1 MPASPAYRVCVATQS
16 WKLSGVNV
24 FCANLVRGLR
34 ERGVGAEIVLTE
46 QDTDLVRVPDPV
58 LPLPEDIPVACL
70 PVGVQDG
77 WGAHWGAMIRY
88 LEERAPCIYIPNS
101 DWRHSGVAPLLSD
114 RVGVVGVVHSDDPL
128 HYEHVSR
135 MGRYWNAIVT
145 VSKALA
151 EKTVAIDPCFAP
163 RIVTIPIG
171 VNVAAALPARSSDP
185 GRPLEIVYHG
195 LLVQRQKRILDLPLV
210 MDALV
215 RRGIPARLTVV
226 GAGAQETQLREASRH
241 HMEAGRMRLLG
252 VLPNEKILGLLEQED
267 AFIMTSEFEG
277 MPNALLEAMGRGCV
291 PVVTD
296 IRSGIPEVVRD
307 GDSGYLLPVGDID
320 GFAER
325 FARLQRD
332 PEHRRA
338 MSSRAYRTVEE
349 GSYRTRDMAR
359 DYEALFERVLSEAGR
374 RTYVRPRGPLS
385 LPPRQVAGVSILP
398 MPFPYTIEGVG
409 AFPSQAEAQAF
420 LGALPEGKARELL
433 SGRRISRGGWILA
446 DGQGPAVCVATST
459 PNALSESTFIRAH
472 MQRLPARVTVLAGL
486 EPPPLSEDDLP
497 VAASKRDRIL
507 RAAGRRLLRR
517 DFAKAPDAA
526 IARHLRRERV
536 TAVLAEYGPTGARL
550 LSACRL
556 ARVPL
561 IVHFHGYDA
570 SVRKVVEGH
579 GGYAKLFAGAA
590 AVIAVSRDME
600 ARLLALGAPRDRLH
614 YIPYGV
620 DTALFAA
627 ADPAHSPPVFVAVGR
642 FVEKKAPE
650 LTLLA
655 FRKAREEVAEARLV
669 MIGDGPLLGPCQ
681 RMARALG
688 LDEAVAF
695 RGAEPPS
702 SVAAALAAARAFVQ
716 HSVTALDGDAEGT
729 PLSVI
734 EASAA
739 GLPVVATRHAGIK
752 DVVLEE
758 ETGFLVAEGDV
769 EAMAGHL
776 VRLTHEPSLAARMGK
791 AGRERM
797 LDLFSI
803 EKSISQLWHVIR
815 SVSPGPP

>member
-1 MPASPAYRVCVATQS
+1 
-16 WKLSGVNV
+16 
-24 FCANLVRGLR
+24 
-34 ERGVGAEIVLTE
+34 
-46 QDTDLVRVPDPV
+46 
-58 LPLPEDIPVACL
+58 
-70 PVGVQDG
+70 
-77 WGAHWGAMIRY
+77 
-88 LEERAPCIYIPNS
+88 
-101 DWRHSGVAPLLSD
+101 
-114 RVGVVGVVHSDDPL
+114 
-128 HYEHVSR
+128 
-135 MGRYWNAIVT
+135 
-145 VSKALA
+145 
-151 EKTVAIDPCFAP
+151 
-163 RIVTIPIG
+163 
-171 VNVAAALPARSSDP
+171 
-185 GRPLEIVYHG
+185 
-195 LLVQRQKRILDLPLV
+195 
-210 MDALV
+210 MDALG

-226 GAGAQETQLREASRH
+226 GAGAEETQLREASRH

-252 VLPNEKILGLLEQED
+252 VLPNEKILGLLEHED

-307 GDSGYLLPVGDID
+307 GDSGYLVPVGDVD

-338 MSSRAYRTVEE
+338 MSSRAYRTVDE
-349 GSYRTRDMAR
+349 GTYRTRDMAR
-359 DYEALFERVLSEAGR
+359 DYQALFERVLSEAGG
-374 RTYVRPRGPLS
+374 YDRPRGPLS
-385 LPPRQVAGVSILP
+385 LPPREVAGMSILP
-398 MPFPYTIEGVG
+398 MPFPYAVEGVG
-409 AFPSQAEAQAF
+409 AFPSRGEAEAF
-420 LGALPEGKARELL
+420 LAALPAGKARELL
-433 SGRRISRGGWILA
+433 GRRRISRGGWILA

-517 DFAKAPDAA
+517 DFAKATDAA
-526 IARHLRRERV
+526 IARHLLRERV

-556 ARVPL
+556 ARIPL

-579 GGYAKLFAGAA
+579 GRYAKLFAGAA

-600 ARLLALGAPRDRLH
+600 ARLLALGAPPERLH

-627 ADPAHSPPVFVAVGR
+627 GDPAHAPPVFVSVGR
-642 FVEKKAPE
+642 FVEKKSPE
-650 LTLLA
+650 LTLVA
-655 FRKAREEVAEARLV
+655 FRKVRDEVPEARLV
-669 MIGDGPLLGPCQ
+669 MIGDGPLLGPAQ
-681 RMARALG
+681 RLARALA
-688 LDEAVAF
+688 LDEAVTF

-702 SVAAALAAARAFVQ
+702 VVAAALAGSRAFVQ
-716 HSVTALDGDAEGT
+716 HSVTALDGDEEGT

-752 DVVLEE
+752 DVVVEGV
-758 ETGFLVAEGDV
+758 TGYLVAEGDV
-769 EAMAGHL
+769 DAMAGHMI
-776 VRLTHEPSLAARMGK
+776 RLAREPELAAGLGR
-791 AGRERM
+791 AGRARAGEH
-797 LDLFSI
+797 FSI
-803 EKSISQLWHVIR
+803 ERRIGELWEVIR
-815 SVSPGPP
+815 GARPPV